1 MNVNTVTEEHLSEK
15 KQILVLFGS
24 PRENGFTAR
33 LLNDFLTP
41 LRSGADIQIIN
52 SYSHPIAPCTACDA
66 CARAETCSQRDFDAI
81 DLLIRRADYIVVAT
95 PVYCLSFPAPL
106 KAIVDRMQRYFSAEF
121 SLGINPPVQKHKKA
135 VLLVTCGS
143 KSAEGAEIIS
153 RQLRLVFRTINT
165 SLWGQAAWLDT
176 DSDNGKATYPPA
188 VAQVEK
194 LALAIKS
201 EL

>member
-1 MNVNTVTEEHLSEK
+1 MNVNTVTEEHLSER

-33 LLNDFLTP
+33 LLNEFLTP
-41 LRSGADIQIIN
+41 LRFGADIQFIN
-52 SYSHPIAPCTACDA
+52 SYSNSIAPCTACNA
-66 CARAETCSQRDFDAI
+66 CARAQTCSQRDFDGI

-106 KAIVDRMQRYFSAEF
+106 KAIIDRMQRYFSAEF

-135 VLLVTCGS
+135 VLLATCGS
-143 KSAEGAEIIS
+143 KSAEGADIIS

-165 SLWGQAAWLDT
+165 SLVGDAVWLDT
-176 DSDNGKATYPPA
+176 DSDNGKDTYQSA
-188 VAQVEK
+188 VEQVK
-194 LALAIKS
+194 KQALAIKS